1 MALEGVAVVLLSSV
15 GMLDS
20 VVFGSADDT
29 LASLVGLED
38 STMVTLTVFSSAGA
52 SVVSGC
58 GACVVTVW

>member
-1 MALEGVAVVLLSSV
+1 MLLDSSV

-20 VVFGSADDT
+20 VVSGSANDT
-29 LASLVGLED
+29 PASLVGLGD

-58 GACVVTVW
+58 SGCVVTVW